1 MNLEFIDSANDSSDN
16 DDKNLI
22 NYLKNKNQ
30 INYILL
36 LLKFIERLTDE
47 TKKYLLD
54 LGKKFL
60 LSFMYNFY

>member
-1 MNLEFIDSANDSSDN
+1 MNLEFIDSANDISDN

-30 INYILL
+30 INCILL

-54 LGKKFL
+54 LGKIFL